1 MEKKSRGE
9 MMLALFL
16 YTFECFSVT
25 AFSAF
30 MYRFYH
36 FESYRD
42 YWKKFVKDYVSF
54 LDVLPVPG
62 FYGVVVSLLL
72 LVTLVVLFACLL
84 ITTYYKKLHPKL
96 TMFSVRRK
104 QPFKNQERNEAS

>member
-25 AFSAF
+25 AFSAL

-36 FESYRD
+36 FQSYRD
-42 YWKKFVKDYVSF
+42 FLQDFLQDYASF
-54 LDVLPVPG
+54 LNIIPVEMR
-62 FYGVVVSLLL
+62 FYGVVVCLLL
-72 LVTLVVLFACLL
+72 LVRGVLHARTNL
-84 ITTYYKKLHPKL
+84 
-96 TMFSVRRK
+96 
-104 QPFKNQERNEAS
+104 

>member
-25 AFSAF
+25 AFSAL

-36 FESYRD
+36 FQSYRD
-42 YWKKFVKDYVSF
+42 FLQDFLQDYASF
-54 LDVLPVPG
+54 LNVIPVEMR
-62 FYGVVVSLLL
+62 FYGVVVCLLL
-72 LVTLVVLFACLL
+72 LVRRVLYGRTNL
-84 ITTYYKKLHPKL
+84 INAEVISDY
-96 TMFSVRRK
+96 
-104 QPFKNQERNEAS
+104 N

>member
-25 AFSAF
+25 AFSAL

-36 FESYRD
+36 FQSYRD
-42 YWKKFVKDYVSF
+42 FLQDFLQDYASF
-54 LDVLPVPG
+54 LNVIPVEMR
-62 FYGVVVSLLL
+62 FYGVVVCLLL
-72 LVTLVVLFACLL
+72 LVRGGRGQTC
-84 ITTYYKKLHPKL
+84 
-96 TMFSVRRK
+96 
-104 QPFKNQERNEAS
+104 QERCRQFKCIKKV